1 MSIDKLFFA
10 GFKDEEV
17 SKGIA
22 ELVDITRERTYE
34 EDRLRIMKILSM
46 FHPHDPGLCGDI
58 DPQQPECVVF
68 DTIRELVWNGREADA
83 WHEEHFKK
91 DYEAWT
97 QWRKFHGIIND

>member
-22 ELVDITRERTYE
+22 ELVDITRDRTYH
-34 EDRLRIMKILSM
+34 EDRTRIMKIISM
-46 FHPHDPGLCGDI
+46 FHPHDPELCNDI

-68 DTIRELVWNGREADA
+68 ATISELLWNGREANA
-83 WHEEHFKK
+83 WKEEHFKNN
-91 DYEAWT
+91 DDAWNE
-97 QWRKFHGIIND
+97 WRKNHGIIK